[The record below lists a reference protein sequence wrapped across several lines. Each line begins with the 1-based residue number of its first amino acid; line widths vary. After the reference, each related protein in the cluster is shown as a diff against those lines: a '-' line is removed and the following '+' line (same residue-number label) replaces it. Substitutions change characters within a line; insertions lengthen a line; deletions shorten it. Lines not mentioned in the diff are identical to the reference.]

1 MAIIFVTVKNVVHFS
16 QEINRY
22 KTTVDFKGGREN
34 NPKMFFLHTYY
45 RQTGGIMNY

>member
-1 MAIIFVTVKNVVHFS
+1 MAITFITVKNVVHFS

-34 NPKMFFLHTYY
+34 NPKMFFFTYLL
-45 RQTGGIMNY
+45 QTGGIMNY